1 MVRVR
6 FCRRCGDIVSGKCTR
21 CAAQKNQNLVA
32 PTYDRQWRNVRLKV
46 LADEPL
52 CVDCKAEGKIRPA
65 QEVHHIQT
73 IAAAPHLRLARKNL
87 VPLCCS
93 CHDKRHGKRVHR
105 YGEQNG

>member
-1 MVRVR
+1 
-6 FCRRCGDIVSGKCTR
+6 
-21 CAAQKNQNLVA
+21 
-32 PTYDRQWRNVRLKV
+32 
-46 LADEPL
+46 
-52 CVDCKAEGKIRPA
+52 
-65 QEVHHIQT
+65 VHHIQT